1 MARSTSESG
10 GPAHSAEEAQA
21 TLDAIAAGH
30 VDAVVVHGPHGP
42 QVFHLAGP
50 DHPFRTLVE
59 RMQDDGVYLSSP
71 SNYFN
76 DDMHIYQNLL
86 RDIFSAFAANNRGGP
101 TGDIYI
107 YRNLIDQR
115 QGVPFNRPSPKNP
128 QGGVLRGHGFL
139 AHGNDLLGIESLHF
153 YHNTF
158 VTQTWS
164 GSYAAR
170 TWTTTH
176 PRTRR
181 TGRVERGRITRTLT
195 SRYSGNVDF
204 GHLTRSFVFDTIAAP
219 PRLERI

>member
-1 MARSTSESG
+1 
-10 GPAHSAEEAQA
+10 
-21 TLDAIAAGH
+21 
-30 VDAVVVHGPHGP
+30 
-42 QVFHLAGP
+42 
-50 DHPFRTLVE
+50 
-59 RMQDDGVYLSSP
+59 MQDDGVYLSSP

-181 TGRVERGRITRTLT
+181 SIFNNIFVYLNSYPGPAYPPEHDPNGRQSPLVCRAGRKT
-195 SRYSGNVDF
+195 
-204 GHLTRSFVFDTIAAP
+204 A
-219 PRLERI
+219 